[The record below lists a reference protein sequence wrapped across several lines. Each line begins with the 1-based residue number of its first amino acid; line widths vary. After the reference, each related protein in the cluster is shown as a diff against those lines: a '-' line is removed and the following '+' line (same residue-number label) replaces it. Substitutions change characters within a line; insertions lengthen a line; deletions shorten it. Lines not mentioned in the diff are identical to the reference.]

1 MMNVIFIAPP
11 AAGKGTQAK
20 ILCEKYELLHIST
33 GDLLR
38 KASKENLE
46 LQKKM
51 NAGEFIDDSII
62 LNLIEKEINHMQ
74 GRNGYV
80 LDGFPRN
87 MEQAIAFDKMIH
99 DQHFVFY
106 IEVSKEIAKNRT
118 LGRLCCPECGTSYNE
133 FILENQPKV
142 QNMCDKCHSTLIKRS
157 DDSESTFENRFDVY
171 LKHTEPLLEYYR
183 NQNVLYTI
191 DGNQDAM
198 KVHSDIV
205 KVLEGEI

>member
-1 MMNVIFIAPP
+1 MNIIFIAPP

-20 ILCEKYELLHIST
+20 ILCEKYGLLHIST

-51 NAGEFIDDSII
+51 NTGEFIDDSTI
-62 LNLIEKEINHMQ
+62 LRLIDSEINTSKQMK
-74 GRNGYV
+74 GYV

-87 MEQAIAFDKMIH
+87 MDQAKAFDKTMH
-99 DQHFVFY
+99 DKHIVIY
-106 IEVSKEIAKNRT
+106 IEVSKEIAKARI
-118 LGRLCCPECGTSYNE
+118 LGRLYCPECGTSYNE
-133 FILENQPKV
+133 LIIENQPIIHNV
-142 QNMCDKCHSTLIKRS
+142 CDKCHSKLIKRN
-157 DDSESTFENRFDVY
+157 DDTEDTFENRFDVY
-171 LKHTEPLLEYYR
+171 INYTEPLLEYYR
-183 NQNVLYTI
+183 SQDVLYTI
-191 DGNQDAM
+191 DGNQDTM